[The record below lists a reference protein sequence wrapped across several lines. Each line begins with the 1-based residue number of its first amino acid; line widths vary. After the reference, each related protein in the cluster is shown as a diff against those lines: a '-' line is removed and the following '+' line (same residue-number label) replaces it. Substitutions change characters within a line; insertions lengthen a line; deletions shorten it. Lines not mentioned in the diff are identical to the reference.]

1 MSVLGKSHQ
10 NDCSSPESLCDVI
23 RSPEKN
29 GIVMETAEN
38 EKVAAPDDVKAEIAK
53 HAGNWLSLL
62 QLSAITKE
70 HSGTIR
76 NACKVSFIRSNHSI
90 CPMMSNTPA
99 CPPAD
104 IRKVLTV

>member
-1 MSVLGKSHQ
+1 MGKSHR
-10 NDCSSPESLCDVI
+10 NDCSSPGSLCDVI

-29 GIVMETAEN
+29 GIVTETAEN

-53 HAGNWLSLL
+53 HAGNWLPLL
-62 QLSAITKE
+62 QFSAIIKE

-76 NACKVSFIRSNHSI
+76 NACKVSFIRSNQSI

>member
-1 MSVLGKSHQ
+1 MSVLGKSHR
-10 NDCSSPESLCDVI
+10 NDCSSPESLCNVI

-29 GIVMETAEN
+29 GIVTETAEN
-38 EKVAAPDDVKAEIAK
+38 KKVAAPDDVKAEIAM
-53 HAGNWLSLL
+53 HTANWLSLL

-76 NACKVSFIRSNHSI
+76 NACKVSFIRSNHSV

-104 IRKVLTV
+104 IRKVLTD